1 MHKTELDFP
10 TIQFI
15 SHFKHRPGQN
25 SEIWGSRSFSQRC
38 AKVLELDVSS
48 HGLRG
53 KSQCQSHWSKRR
65 TLPCGVQL
73 MVHIDWVQ
81 FIPASAC
88 YMCAPPGCTGFFLL
102 FSDLIRHRKS
112 SWRLCPPGISCSHFF
127 SRILLP
133 L

>member
-81 FIPASAC
+81 FIPASA
-88 YMCAPPGCTGFFLL
+88 LL
-102 FSDLIRHRKS
+102 HVCP
-112 SWRLCPPGISCSHFF
+112 SWMH
-127 SRILLP
+127 RILSALLRP
-133 L
+133 YKAQEILLEALSTRHFM